1 MLQLKYRTLSLLAL
15 AVAAPGVALSEAV
28 SSALLSPSE
37 SATAAQSAEAVQFD
51 QQLMQLIQAARYDAG
66 VAGLAAHQT
75 LTMVAEAHARDMA
88 QRQYAADVTPEGL
101 SLLDTVRQEDRQTL
115 YSAFGTAIA
124 IAETGADPK
133 AVLAALMSDPAN
145 SENLLRGGFD
155 HAGIGS
161 FEKDGRL
168 YVVQLLARVEG
179 QLAQPLPMSAGAADS
194 LRAEFSARGMT
205 PVSWS
210 VSDEAGQTLLR
221 GTGERIRDAQGAQ
234 VEGYLNLDVAMGPDV
249 YTFRGPYVRVK

>member
-1 MLQLKYRTLSLLAL
+1 MLQWKYRTLSLLAL

-28 SSALLSPSE
+28 APALLSPRE
-37 SATAAQSAEAVQFD
+37 AGTSAAPGEAGHFDDQLLQLVQE
-51 QQLMQLIQAARYDAG
+51 ARFGEGLD
-66 VAGLAAHQT
+66 GLAAHRS
-75 LTMVAEAHARDMA
+75 LTMVAQAHAKDMA
-88 QRQYAADVTPEGL
+88 KRRYAADVTPEGL
-101 SLLDTVRQEDRQTL
+101 SLLDTVRREDRQTL
-115 YSAFGTAIA
+115 YSSFGTTIA
-124 IAETGADPK
+124 VAEAGADPRS
-133 AVLAALMSDPAN
+133 VLAALMSDPSN

-155 HAGIGS
+155 HVGIGS
-161 FEKDGRL
+161 FEQDGRL

-179 QLAQPLPMSAGAADS
+179 RLEAPLPMYAGDAES

-210 VSDEAGQTLLR
+210 VNDRSGQTLLR
-221 GTGERIRDAQGAQ
+221 GTGERIRDSQGVR